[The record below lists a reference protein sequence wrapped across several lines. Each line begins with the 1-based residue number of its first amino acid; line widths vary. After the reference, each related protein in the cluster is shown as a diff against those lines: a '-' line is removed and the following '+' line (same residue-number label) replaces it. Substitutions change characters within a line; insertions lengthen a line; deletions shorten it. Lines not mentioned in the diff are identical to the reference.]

1 MLVYACV
8 HTILVYAQV
17 CINYARVYMYM
28 YALICLCIHM
38 CTQYM
43 YVHKYALTC
52 LCMHVYAKIYTLIN
66 MLVYAHSTCICT
78 SVHASLHPT
87 QVRVCVL
94 KKTLISFLVQLALQ
108 TTIMCFPHSPKYVY

>member
-66 MLVYAHSTCICT
+66 MLVYAHRHVYVQVCMLAST
-78 SVHASLHPT
+78 L
-87 QVRVCVL
+87 
-94 KKTLISFLVQLALQ
+94 
-108 TTIMCFPHSPKYVY
+108 PKYVYVY